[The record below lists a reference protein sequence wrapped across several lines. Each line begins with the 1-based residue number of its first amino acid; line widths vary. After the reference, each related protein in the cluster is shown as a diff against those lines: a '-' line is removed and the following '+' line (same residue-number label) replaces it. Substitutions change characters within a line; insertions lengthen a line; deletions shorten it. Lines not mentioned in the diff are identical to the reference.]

1 MQARESDS
9 KYFTCREEEE
19 SLSGS
24 IDKIIEEVKAAA
36 PNFRE
41 SDEIE
46 EDEVSNLR

>member
-9 KYFTCREEEE
+9 KYFTCREEE